1 MGWEN
6 NPPVSRRWLGGM
18 ILMFVA
24 VGMAL
29 SYVMIRLL
37 SDDAPDPLSKADR
50 AELVQRDTM
59 EGPVLEHPTLG
70 FSFRHP
76 GEMFF
81 PSKEYEQHLKAL
93 ARDES
98 TRYYEYSELQSGQIL
113 LVAVS
118 KRDQQSGRE
127 FTEMVRNIEKLYQQ
141 KLSSRAGE
149 GAPVETISAEV
160 DGPRGVATIHDKV
173 GPSSH
178 LRIGAWRKRIDDSG
192 YVVMMIGVSPAGD
205 AFGEVIS
212 SFRWDAK

>member
-1 MGWEN
+1 VSWEK
-6 NPPVSRRWLGGM
+6 NPPVSKRWLGGM
-18 ILMFVA
+18 ILVFVA

-37 SDDAPDPLSKADR
+37 SDDAPDPLSKAER
-50 AELVQRDTM
+50 AELIQRDTM
-59 EGPVLEHPTLG
+59 QGPVLAHPTLG
-70 FSFRHP
+70 FAFRHP

-81 PSKEYEQHLKAL
+81 SSKEYEQHLKAL
-93 ARDES
+93 ARDAS
-98 TRYYEYSELQSGQIL
+98 TRYYEYSELESGQIL

-118 KRDQQSGRE
+118 KRDEQSGRE

-149 GAPVETISAEV
+149 GAAVETISAQV
-160 DGPRGVATIHDKV
+160 DGPRGIATIHDKV
-173 GPSSH
+173 GASAH
-178 LRIGAWRKRIDDSG
+178 LRIGAWRKVVGGSG
-192 YVVMMIGVSPAGD
+192 YVVMIIGVSPAGD